1 MILKLKKKI
10 IKDISEEVYDV
21 KGEYSF
27 WMDGEKLNQ
36 SMGEPKEES
45 IWCKEFRV
53 QQTEGDERIFLL
65 AGCSGE

>member
-1 MILKLKKKI
+1 M
-10 IKDISEEVYDV
+10 